1 MKVVAVFF
9 GGVSVEHDVSLIT
22 GTLTLNSIDKQKFIP
37 FPVYVHNDG
46 IWYTGKELFDLDEY
60 KNLDFK
66 KLTRVAIL
74 GGKNE
79 IFAIKGKGIKKL
91 HNISVA
97 INCMHGERGEDGCL
111 SGLLSMCDIPTLS
124 PSVLPS
130 SVCMDKEFTKI
141 FLKGI
146 GVSCL
151 DCILAKKQ
159 EDVLMVEE
167 KFSYPVII
175 KPNKLGSSVGVS
187 VARNRKEAMEGVR
200 YALTFGESAV
210 IEKCLDN
217 FVEINCAAYLDKDGK
232 VIVSECERPVG
243 RTKILTFED
252 KYQGGERQF
261 PAKINKSLSDKI
273 KGITEKIYLSLG
285 ARGIIRIDYFVVGSE
300 VLVNEIN
307 TVPGSLGYY
316 FFTNTI
322 KGFKEI
328 LTDMIAL
335 CEREYAKSTTFVKEY
350 KTDILSGCG
359 SKGSKQL
366 KNSR

>member
-9 GGVSVEHDVSLIT
+9 GGESVEHDVSLIT
-22 GTLTLNSIDKQKFIP
+22 GTLTLNSIDRQKFIP

-46 IWYTGKELFDLDEY
+46 LWYTGEELFDLDEY

-79 IFAIKGKGIKKL
+79 IFSVKGKRIKKL
-91 HNISVA
+91 HNIAVA

-111 SGLLSMCDIPTLS
+111 SGILSMCNIPIVS
-124 PSVLPS
+124 PGVLPS

-146 GVSCL
+146 GVPCL
-151 DCILAKKQ
+151 DYVLAREKEDILRA
-159 EDVLMVEE
+159 EE
-167 KFSYPVII
+167 KFSYPLII
-175 KPNKLGSSVGVS
+175 KPTKLGSSVGVS
-187 VARNRKEAMEGVR
+187 VAKNRKEATEALR
-200 YALTFGESAV
+200 YALTFGESAI

-217 FVEINCAAYLDKDGK
+217 FIEINCASYLCGDKK
-232 VIVSECERPVG
+232 VVVSECEKPVG
-243 RTKILTFED
+243 RTSVLTFED
-252 KYQGGERQF
+252 KYQSGKREF
-261 PAKINKSLSDKI
+261 PANIDKYLSKKI
-273 KGITEKIYLSLG
+273 KKTTEKIYLSLN
-285 ARGIIRIDYFVVGSE
+285 ARGIIRIDYFVVGE
-300 VLVNEIN
+300 KVIVNEIN

-316 FFTNTI
+316 FFTDTT

-328 LTDMIAL
+328 LTEMISL
-335 CEREYAKSTTFVKEY
+335 CEREFALSTTFVKKY
-350 KTDILSGCG
+350 NTDILSGCG
-359 SKGSKQL
+359 SKGLKCL